1 MIKENMIV
9 GIYSFSINSAT
20 STEYEY
26 MLYTKLSAFKTDIE
40 NGFEQIKR
48 IEEQLEELPGSEYN
62 KLFGC

>member
-1 MIKENMIV
+1 
-9 GIYSFSINSAT
+9 
-20 STEYEY
+20 